1 MAGYRCPLLLPFLHH
16 YLPIFT
22 RRGSEVVDYSNRTE
36 MSWYL
41 SAWATCQTLV
51 SRAGAQ
57 LSMGLLRDEKKWP
70 QIAALLELSK
80 PEMGI
85 LIRM

>member
-1 MAGYRCPLLLPFLHH
+1 
-16 YLPIFT
+16 
-22 RRGSEVVDYSNRTE
+22 